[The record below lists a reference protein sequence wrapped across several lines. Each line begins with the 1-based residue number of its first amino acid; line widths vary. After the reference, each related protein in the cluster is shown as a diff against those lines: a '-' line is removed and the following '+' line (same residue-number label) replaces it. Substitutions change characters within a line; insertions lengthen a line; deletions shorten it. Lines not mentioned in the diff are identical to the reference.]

1 MPSAFYLSTTLRGA
15 SPKGPIGFGAKV
27 RRMTAGPS
35 PVSARLGRVALWV
48 LAVAAATLLALGAL
62 WSALPDP
69 SPLARENPRTTAL
82 IEQRKL
88 EAKGRGRRL
97 RVQQSW
103 VGLDRVSK
111 RLVDAV
117 VLAEDAR
124 FFGHEGIDWPAMRD
138 AAKHDMAAGNF
149 ARGASTITQ
158 QLAKNLW
165 FGTDKSLWRKA
176 KEAVLASKL
185 ERALSKRRIL
195 ALYLGVA
202 EWGDG
207 VFGIEAGAR
216 LRFGVSAAQLT
227 TAQAAVMA
235 SMLPAP
241 RRVDLD
247 HPSRWIRER
256 AHRLLDR
263 MRDEGG
269 LGNEEHLRA
278 SAELERI
285 LAGAAPPDDT
295 GSEEPPEEESSPAV
309 SLPAPAAPDTEAS
322 PSPSL
327 SPEGSGE
334 RGEAPA
340 PHAEGRELSPSG
352 SVPLTP
358 PVASPPDTAK

>member
-1 MPSAFYLSTTLRGA
+1 
-15 SPKGPIGFGAKV
+15 
-27 RRMTAGPS
+27 MTAGPS
-35 PVSARLGRVALWV
+35 PVFARLGRVTLWLLALA
-48 LAVAAATLLALGAL
+48 AVALLALGAL
-62 WSALPDP
+62 WGTLPDP
-69 SPLARENPRTTAL
+69 SPLARENPKTTAL

-138 AAKHDMAAGNF
+138 AARHDMAAGNF

-227 TAQAAVMA
+227 TAQAVVMA

-269 LGNEEHLRA
+269 LGNDEHLRA

-295 GSEEPPEEESSPAV
+295 GSEEPPEEESPPASAAEPASPPE
-309 SLPAPAAPDTEAS
+309 SEPAAAPTSGSEPETLEPKPEEPSPAAPT
-322 PSPSL
+322 PSDPT
-327 SPEGSGE
+327 
-334 RGEAPA
+334 PA
-340 PHAEGRELSPSG
+340 PPGGLPR
-352 SVPLTP
+352 
-358 PVASPPDTAK
+358 